1 MSATIVRLDAVHHRR
16 RRVAVGNFDG
26 LHLGHR
32 AVVSGCDAVCT
43 FDPHPSTV
51 LAPGSAPPLLTSLR
65 RRAELL
71 GAIGVDELVVL
82 PFDEAMRARSPQA
95 FIDEILLDSL
105 GATHV
110 RVGADFR
117 FGHRAAGRPA
127 DLVSDG
133 RLRCRVIEPVL
144 ANGAAISSTRI
155 RALVAAGAVAE
166 AAELLGVPHAV
177 WCHRG
182 PVSVHGSQ
190 LVAPAD
196 LALPP
201 SGAYAVRL
209 MGTTGRACVVA
220 RCLVTARLESGR
232 SARIVLAHAAGAS
245 LGEELCVEFVERL
258 AEHDAHPRLC
268 ASLPVA

>member
-1 MSATIVRLDAVHHRR
+1 MSATIVRLDAANPRR
-16 RRVAVGNFDG
+16 RRVAVGKFDG

-43 FDPHPSTV
+43 FDPHPAVV
-51 LAPGSAPPLLTSLR
+51 LAPGPAPPLLTSLR

-82 PFDEAMRARSPQA
+82 PFDDAMRARSPQA

-117 FGHRAAGRPA
+117 FGHRAEGRPA
-127 DLVSDG
+127 DLLSDD

-166 AAELLGVPHAV
+166 AAELLGAPHAV
-177 WCHRG
+177 WCRRL
-182 PVSVHGSQ
+182 PVCGHGIE

-201 SGAYAVRL
+201 SGDYVVRL
-209 MGTTGRACVVA
+209 PGTTGRPVLA
-220 RCLVTARLESGR
+220 RCRVTACLDAGR
-232 SARIVLAHAAGAS
+232 SARLVLDDADGAS
-245 LGEELCVEFVERL
+245 LEEELRVEFVERL
-258 AEHDAHPRLC
+258 ADHEARP
-268 ASLPVA
+268 SLSAALRVA